1 MANPVKP
8 KEKPAKRSPGVR
20 SAEVRL
26 PASTSNLGAG
36 FDCFGLAL
44 QLYLTIRA
52 TVEPESKVNC
62 RIDFEGNAENANLP
76 RDAENLIYRSMA
88 YVAAREGLTLP
99 RVHLTVQNDIPISR
113 GLGGSAAAIV
123 GGIKLVG
130 LLCAREIPDDKVLQY
145 ATEFEG
151 HADNVVATLLGGFIV
166 TCISRQGRIV
176 AVKSHWPNDI
186 KIVVVA
192 PELHVV
198 TKLARSAL
206 PRMINHID
214 GVFNLQ
220 RSALFSAA
228 LFEKRYELLWEAMQD
243 RLHQE
248 KRSTL
253 VPGLAEALALPQTT
267 GLLGLALSGA
277 GPSVLA
283 LAQDN
288 FDEIA
293 KAIADCFKR
302 HGIGTTTH
310 KLQIDNNGFQ
320 SRVLK
325 PAARARKGSA
335 VTGV

>member
-1 MANPVKP
+1 MATEFKSKAKSSVRKP
-8 KEKPAKRSPGVR
+8 RSV
-20 SAEVRL
+20 EVRL

-52 TVEPESKVNC
+52 TAETDSGVSC
-62 RIDFEGNAENANLP
+62 RIDFEGSDENTTALP
-76 RDAENLIYRSMA
+76 RDSENLIYRSMA
-88 YVAAREGLTLP
+88 YVAAREGIKLP
-99 RVHLTVQNDIPISR
+99 PVHLTIQNDIPISR

-123 GGIKLVG
+123 GGIKLCEMLTG
-130 LLCAREIPDDKVLQY
+130 REIPDEKVMQY
-145 ATEFEG
+145 ASEFEG
-151 HADNVVATLLGGFIV
+151 HADNIVATLLGGFVV
-166 TCISRQGRIV
+166 TSISRQGRIV
-176 AVKSHWPNDI
+176 AIKSPWPDDI
-186 KIVVVA
+186 EIVVVA
-192 PELHVV
+192 PELHLV
-198 TKLARSAL
+198 TKLARAAL

-228 LFEKRYELLWEAMQD
+228 LFEKRYDVLWEAMQD

-253 VPGLAEALALPQTT
+253 VPGLPEALSLPRMP

-293 KAIADCFKR
+293 DTIAQCFRR

-325 PAARARKGSA
+325 QPRASRIKSA
-335 VTGV
+335 

>member
-1 MANPVKP
+1 MRNGTPPKRKP
-8 KEKPAKRSPGVR
+8 PPRGPRPRSV
-20 SAEVRL
+20 EVRL

-52 TVEPESKVNC
+52 TADPESKVNC
-62 RIDFEGNAENANLP
+62 CIDFEGPEGNLP
-76 RDAENLIYRSMA
+76 RDSENLIYRSMA
-88 YVAAREGLTLP
+88 YVARREGLALP
-99 RVHLTVQNDIPISR
+99 PVHLTIQNDIPVSR
-113 GLGGSAAAIV
+113 GLGSSAAAIV
-123 GGIKLVG
+123 GGIKLCE
-130 LLCAREIPDDKVLQY
+130 LLTGRVMPDEKVLQY
-145 ATEFEG
+145 ASEFEG

-166 TCISRQGRIV
+166 TCITRQGRII
-176 AVKSHWPNDI
+176 AVKRPWPDDI
-186 KIVVVA
+186 KIVIVA
-192 PELHVV
+192 PELHVA
-198 TKLARSAL
+198 TRLARSAL

-220 RSALFSAA
+220 RSALFGAA

-248 KRSTL
+248 KRSTM
-253 VPGLAEALALPQTT
+253 VPGLTEALSLPQTP

-283 LAQDN
+283 LALDN

-293 KAIADCFKR
+293 EAIANCFKR
-302 HGIGTTTH
+302 HSIGTTTH

-320 SRVLK
+320 SRVLRQSRRM
-325 PAARARKGSA
+325 ARVG
-335 VTGV
+335 